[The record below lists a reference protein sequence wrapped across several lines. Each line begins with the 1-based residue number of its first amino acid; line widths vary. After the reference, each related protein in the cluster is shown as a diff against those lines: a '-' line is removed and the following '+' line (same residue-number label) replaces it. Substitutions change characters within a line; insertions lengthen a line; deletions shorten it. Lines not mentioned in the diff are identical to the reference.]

1 MTKFKEIL
9 RLQQQGFEG
18 FFIMKSLA
26 WISGNRSSVTSR
38 LMANGFILVI
48 KIDQDLRQTKYSGE
62 LLSFP
67 WLEGS
72 SLPPAQF

>member
-9 RLQQQGFEG
+9 RLQQHGFEG
-18 FFIMKSLA
+18 FFDMKSLA
-26 WISGNRSSVTSR
+26 WISGNMSSVTSR

-48 KIDQDLRQTKYSGE
+48 QIYQDLRQTKYSGE

-67 WLEGS
+67 WWEGF